1 MRILLIEDE
10 PEVAK
15 FIEDGLRR
23 AQFAVDTVDD
33 GRQGLYQACIA
44 TYDVILCDY
53 MLPMQNGIDLASE
66 LRGRSVGTPFLMLT
80 VVDDLDTKVRALNA
94 GADDFLCKPFA
105 FDELIARIHALMRR
119 EANWHHDHLKV
130 GDLEM
135 WVTERKVVRAGK
147 QIRLSRKE
155 FMLLEYLMRHAD
167 VVVPRNQILEHVWD
181 ATVEPLTNSVEVH
194 IRYLRKKIDEPWGR
208 ARRLIFTIYGIGYKI
223 TASGPEQFTPYPQLG
238 KVFRPAP

>member
-23 AQFAVDTVDD
+23 ERFAVDTVDD
-33 GRQGLYQACIA
+33 GKLGLYQACVT
-44 TYDVILCDY
+44 TYDLILCDY
-53 MLPMQNGIDLASE
+53 MLPHRNGINLAQE

-105 FDELIARIHALMRR
+105 FDELIARIRALMRR
-119 EANWHHDHLKV
+119 EANWRSEYLSV
-130 GDLEM
+130 GNLEM
-135 WVTERKVVRAGK
+135 WVTKHLVKRAG
-147 QIRLSRKE
+147 QTINLSRKE
-155 FMLLEYLMRHAD
+155 FMLLEFLMRHAD
-167 VVVPRNQILEHVWD
+167 VVVSRNQILEHVWD
-181 ATVEPLTNSVEVH
+181 NAVEPLTNSVEVH

-208 ARRLIFTIYGIGYKI
+208 SERLIHTVHGVGYKI
-223 TASGPEQFTPYPQLG
+223 TADGPEKFNPYPSLGKNFTPQ
-238 KVFRPAP
+238 